1 VFWYR
6 NLRPRILLFL
16 NDPEVPFTN
25 NEAVRDLR
33 MLKVLQVSSR
43 LQTVA
48 GAELSSILQTVRVSG
63 QLSEIINEFIRW
75 NGERH
80 RQ

>member
-1 VFWYR
+1 
-6 NLRPRILLFL
+6 
-16 NDPEVPFTN
+16 
-25 NEAVRDLR
+25 
-33 MLKVLQVSSR
+33 LKVLQVSSR